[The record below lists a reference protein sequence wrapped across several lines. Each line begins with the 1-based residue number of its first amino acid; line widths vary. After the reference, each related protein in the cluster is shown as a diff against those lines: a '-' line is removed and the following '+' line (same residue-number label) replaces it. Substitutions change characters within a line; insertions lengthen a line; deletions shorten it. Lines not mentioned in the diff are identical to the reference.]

1 MFDVVLQVV
10 CGVHKTADDQ
20 TYYLS
25 MSKDFYCPMSFKL
38 NASDDI
44 VKLAVAKNVGNELNL
59 DWKILNPKFC
69 GLQKVGHNILQVI
82 YYIRLPVDFN
92 QPNKITLMHK
102 NQAAGSDCVR
112 KVQAYV

>member
-1 MFDVVLQVV
+1 MFNVVLQAV
-10 CGVHKTADDQ
+10 CGVYKTTDDQ

-25 MSKDFYCPMSFKL
+25 MAKDFYCPMSYNL

-44 VKLAVAKNVGNELNL
+44 VKLAMAKYVGDELDL

-69 GLQKVGHNILQVI
+69 GLQKAGHDTLQVV
-82 YYIRLPVDFN
+82 YYIRLPVDFDEPDN
-92 QPNKITLMHK
+92 ATLMHK
-102 NQAAGSDCVR
+102 NKATGADCVR